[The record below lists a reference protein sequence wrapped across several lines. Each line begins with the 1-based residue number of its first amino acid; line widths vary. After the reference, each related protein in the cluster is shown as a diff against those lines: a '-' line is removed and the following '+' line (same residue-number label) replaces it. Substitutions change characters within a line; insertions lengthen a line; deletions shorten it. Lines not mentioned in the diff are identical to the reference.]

1 MEKVFDAL
9 IDSFL
14 ENKVGIQENFIPNS
28 LLLNLRNNILEL
40 QNQGKLKRAG
50 TGSNPTTNNLSNV
63 RGDQI
68 CWLDRIH
75 NNAVE
80 NQFLDILDNFIE
92 YLNTTCYTGIKSYEF
107 HYTLYE
113 KGTYYHKHLDQ
124 FTNKD
129 SRKYSLIVY
138 LNEDWQEND
147 GGELEIEL
155 NEQTY
160 KITPTMGKCVFFKS
174 NEIPHAVLTTQ
185 KNSLSITGWLKTK

>member
-1 MEKVFDAL
+1 MEKVFDTL

-50 TGSNPTTNNLSNV
+50 TGSNSNKNALTNV

-68 CWLDRIH
+68 CWLERTH
-75 NNAVE
+75 NNASE
-80 NQFLDILDNFIE
+80 NQFLDILDTFIE

-138 LNEDWQEND
+138 LNENWQKND
-147 GGELEIEL
+147 GGELAVEL
-155 NEQTY
+155 DQETY

-185 KNSLSITGWLKTK
+185 KNRLSITGWLKT